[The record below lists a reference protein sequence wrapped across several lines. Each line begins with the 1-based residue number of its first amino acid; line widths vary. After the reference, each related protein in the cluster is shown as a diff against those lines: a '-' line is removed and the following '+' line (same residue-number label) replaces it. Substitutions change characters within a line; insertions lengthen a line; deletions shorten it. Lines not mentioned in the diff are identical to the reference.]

1 MITIKDLKILEDFE
15 HLKKGDTVAC
25 EFHRN
30 IHDYPKVYRFG
41 VFKIFLN
48 KKDSKEIILQKKN
61 NVYFNYKMFLNGDG
75 NLKQIK
81 LIGCDAEA
89 RS

>member
-1 MITIKDLKILEDFE
+1 MITTSNLKTLEDFKN
-15 HLKKGDTVAC
+15 LKKVDTVAC

-30 IHDYPKVYRFG
+30 IHDYPKTYRFG

-48 KKDSKEIILQKKN
+48 KSDYKEIILQKKN
-61 NVYFNYKMFLNGDG
+61 NVYFNYEMFLNGEG

-81 LIGCDAEA
+81 LIKCDCEV
-89 RS
+89 